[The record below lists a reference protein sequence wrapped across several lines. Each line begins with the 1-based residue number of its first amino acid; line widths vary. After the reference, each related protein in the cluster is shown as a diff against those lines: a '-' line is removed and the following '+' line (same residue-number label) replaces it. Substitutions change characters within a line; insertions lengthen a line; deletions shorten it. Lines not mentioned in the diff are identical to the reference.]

1 MKVNVSKIVSLHVK
15 LEFKCIQTSRKEKF
29 HKQPAIVFLKNSYF
43 ARRVFCMFESIH
55 TIGIG
60 LKGKFSRPLR
70 KIHILMNNLLKDFFY
85 CSSFT
90 PNFLS
95 RYFSEL
101 LFLAGDIK
109 LNKIYQLK
117 LTPGDRLWELEIA
130 L

>member
-1 MKVNVSKIVSLHVK
+1 MK
-15 LEFKCIQTSRKEKF
+15 
-29 HKQPAIVFLKNSYF
+29 
-43 ARRVFCMFESIH
+43 
-55 TIGIG
+55 
-60 LKGKFSRPLR
+60 
-70 KIHILMNNLLKDFFY
+70 NLLKDFFY

-90 PNFLS
+90 PNFLN